1 MKLIN
6 IQAMK
11 KLFIITAL
19 LAMSLGAAA
28 QEAIYT
34 VKSGKITMEAGMGGM
49 RFGGMGGPGMGRPG
63 GPGGMGQR
71 GPGGAGRGERGGEPR
86 QIPNPVT
93 YFDDYGAKQ
102 VTVTEFNGN
111 TTRTLVIDG
120 KNVMINDAEK
130 TAREMPQMGMS
141 SGRTKINFSNLTP
154 KVIKKNK
161 IKELGEEEVAGK
173 LCKKYSYRTAGMN
186 GPVTQFVWIYK
197 GITLKSAM
205 DMGFGEMGQTAIS
218 LEEDIEVDPALFTI
232 PEGVKIE
239 KMQMPQMGGFGGPGG
254 PGGGFG
260 GGGFGGGMDD
270 GFGGF

>member
-1 MKLIN
+1 MSYK
-6 IQAMK
+6 MK
-11 KLFIITAL
+11 KILFIA
-19 LAMSLGAAA
+19 AMLTMGLYASA
-28 QEAIYT
+28 QDAVYS

-49 RFGGMGGPGMGRPG
+49 RFGGGGPG

-71 GPGGAGRGERGGEPR
+71 GPGGAGRGERSGEPR
-86 QIPNPVT
+86 QAVNPVI

-102 VTVTEFNGN
+102 VTVNEFNGN
-111 TTRTLVIDG
+111 RTRTLVIDG
-120 KNVMINDAEK
+120 KNVMVNDAEK

-141 SGRTKINFSNLTP
+141 SNRTKIDFTNLTE

-173 LCKKYSYRTAGMN
+173 LCKKYSYRTQGMN
-186 GPVTQFVWIYK
+186 GPVTQTVWIYK

-218 LEEDIEVDPALFTI
+218 IEEDIEVDPALFTI

-239 KMQMPQMGGFGGPGG
+239 KMQMPQMGGGFGGP
-254 PGGGFG
+254 G
-260 GGGFGGGMDD
+260 GGGFGGPGGG
-270 GFGGF
+270 GFGGDGFDF